1 MEENKN
7 LTNVSSEA
15 IGSKALGLHSQDF
28 PIDPKVANHKPL
40 PSLIKFGVSKKIL
53 KWLGVFWQECFVFP
67 CYILTHPIGG
77 WTKFKEDK
85 KGKMSVAIFILAMYI
100 LMKMIEYQYQGQVI
114 NTNNPLNFN
123 SITILI
129 YGALPAILL
138 SVANWSVTTLMDGKG
153 KMKEIF
159 MMICYS
165 YFPIMILG
173 FINIALSNIVTTDE
187 SQFITLIN
195 IVAWFLTGF
204 MAYMGLIVV
213 HEFGFGKT
221 LWSIILTAIA
231 ACIICFVALL
241 LFSLFQQIYG
251 FLYSLYREISA
262 RWF

>member
-1 MEENKN
+1 
-7 LTNVSSEA
+7 
-15 IGSKALGLHSQDF
+15 
-28 PIDPKVANHKPL
+28 
-40 PSLIKFGVSKKIL
+40 
-53 KWLGVFWQECFVFP
+53 
-67 CYILTHPIGG
+67 
-77 WTKFKEDK
+77 
-85 KGKMSVAIFILAMYI
+85 MSVAIFILAMYI

-123 SITILI
+123 TITILI